1 MNIFL
6 LHKLQKIGRRA
17 KPSKDFV
24 IALEKKLINIHAVFS
39 PVKTVYQPMLM
50 RFASVAL
57 SVVFMFGMGTSV
69 YAYSSEDVLPDHPL
83 YGLRQAME
91 VAEEKAAIMPA
102 WKQRVVKKHLER
114 KQKEIQRMLLRR
126 PSLKDLPEG
135 EDLQSIETILSEGV
149 SGQKDPSEVREEV
162 LKEVRD
168 MQLKNIDPVA
178 KRRLKR
184 IERRMDWMQGLH
196 KR

>member
-6 LHKLQKIGRRA
+6 SHKLRRIGRRA
-17 KPSKDFV
+17 KPSKVFV
-24 IALEKKLINIHAVFS
+24 NALEQKLLNKNAAFTQE
-39 PVKTVYQPMLM
+39 KTILQPMMM

-57 SVVFMFGMGTSV
+57 SVVIMFGMGTSV

-91 VAEEKAAIMPA
+91 VAEEKTAMTPA
-102 WKQRVVKKHLER
+102 WKERVVKKHLER

-126 PSLKDLPEG
+126 PGLKDLPEG
-135 EDLQSIETILSEGV
+135 EDLQNIETILSEGV
-149 SGQKDPSEVREEV
+149 SGQKDPSEVRDEV
-162 LKEVRD
+162 LREVRE
-168 MQLKNIDPVA
+168 MQA
-178 KRRLKR
+178 KDLRPAVKRHLKR